1 MIEKKLD
8 ILFLNIKN
16 DCMNIIKEKD
26 IDLDELSFMLG
37 ISSKE
42 FISNFQTRIKD
53 FSFYIETYRILT
65 EW

>member
-26 IDLDELSFMLG
+26 IRPVRQAQL
-37 ISSKE
+37 
-42 FISNFQTRIKD
+42 
-53 FSFYIETYRILT
+53 
-65 EW
+65 